1 MKTTLKKIATLL
13 EGFNYAIGGS
23 ISLLA
28 DGIINRQPKDIDI
41 VLDRA
46 ALARLAW
53 SGELLESPT
62 YTDHDW
68 HLRFMD
74 EEHFICCFVH
84 DDVKNTP
91 KTHKEWLGI
100 RLPMQHPH
108 CTIQAKEEIIR
119 QWYAQPP
126 LSPEQKRQAEKHIK
140 DIEAWEH
147 RTSKM

>member
-1 MKTTLKKIATLL
+1 MKKVLAKIAAMLK
-13 EGFNYAIGGS
+13 GFNYAIGGS

-28 DGIINRQPKDIDI
+28 NGIITRQPKDIDI
-41 VLDRA
+41 VLDRT

-68 HLRFMD
+68 HLRFLHGG
-74 EEHFICCFVH
+74 HFICCFVQ

-91 KTHKEWLGI
+91 TKEMNFMGLE
-100 RLPMQHPH
+100 LPIQHPH
-108 CTIQAKEEIIR
+108 CTIQAKLKMLQ
-119 QWYAQPP
+119 QWYAHPP

-140 DIEAWEH
+140 DIEAWEQH
-147 RTSKM
+147 ASKM